1 MGEVPTTGTVTR
13 VTDGVIFFPNLKQIA
28 DPGIRSITTSQQ
40 LDTRS
45 TLLAITDASGNL
57 LMVNPAPGV
66 LGNLRPLSG
75 RGPLSW
81 RFDVNL
87 VKRVRIGE
95 RKEFEFRMDA
105 IDVLNSPIFNA
116 PATAD
121 LDISSI
127 TFGRITS
134 AGGNRIVVLG
144 ARINF

>member
-1 MGEVPTTGTVTR
+1 M
-13 VTDGVIFFPNLKQIA
+13 
-28 DPGIRSITTSQQ
+28 
-40 LDTRS
+40 
-45 TLLAITDASGNL
+45 
-57 LMVNPAPGV
+57 
-66 LGNLRPLSG
+66 
-75 RGPLSW
+75 SW

-121 LDISSI
+121 LDISSL
-127 TFGRITS
+127 TFGRITT